1 MDIRKGF
8 LLSSVALLVIP
19 LYWHQIIVEEDYW
32 IPATLFFG
40 WLFVAFLLMLRYPF
54 LKVIHDNDG
63 SEAVED
69 DRCSKI
75 V

>member
-1 MDIRKGF
+1 
-8 LLSSVALLVIP
+8 
-19 LYWHQIIVEEDYW
+19 
-32 IPATLFFG
+32 
-40 WLFVAFLLMLRYPF
+40 LFVAFLLMLRYPF